1 MAVTFD
7 SNVSITVE
15 IAFDSNPLDST
26 QTFTDVSTY
35 LRSFTTNRGRISN
48 LDKFQTGTAIVELDN
63 RDNRFSPN
71 QSTHY
76 YDSSIGRTK
85 IQPLKRLRI
94 RATHSSTT
102 YDLFHGFVESFPVN
116 YAGQGYDS
124 TVKIKVVDAFKLF
137 FNAKLDGIGWN
148 LGISLLGSTTRLTL
162 TQAQELSSVRVKNIL
177 DSFGYTNQA
186 ISTGQLQVTTQPT
199 TDDLLTAL
207 RKVETAE
214 NGTFFIAGNGNATF
228 RDRNFR
234 LTNTTTPA
242 ATFGQGGSELPY
254 SDIRTAYDDNKII
267 NTVQRTRTG
276 SSNTQIAIDSD
287 SINRF
292 GTHVLTETNTLNIQD
307 SDVASIAEQ
316 KVVAN
321 SIPQTVVEQL
331 SFRPQQDPNLWAKA
345 LGLDIGSFVEAKVTT
360 PSSTIETYDLFIDRI
375 KHKVDARNKTWDWLI
390 GLSPAET
397 GAWILGVSKLGI
409 DTNIS
414 YT

>member
-7 SNVSITVE
+7 SNVNITVE
-15 IAFDSNPLDST
+15 IAFDSNPLDSS
-26 QTFTDVSTY
+26 QSFTDVSQF

-48 LDKFQTGTAIVELDN
+48 LDKFQIGTATVVLDN

-71 QSTHY
+71 QTSHFF
-76 YDSSIGRTK
+76 DSSTGITK

-102 YDLFHGFVESFPVN
+102 YDIFHGFVESFPVN
-116 YAGQGYDS
+116 YAGQGSDS

-162 TQAQELSSVRVKNIL
+162 TQAQELSSIRVKNIL
-177 DSFGYTNQA
+177 DSFGYSNQA
-186 ISTGQLQVTTQPT
+186 ISTGQLQVTTQST

-214 NGTFFIAGNGNATF
+214 NGTFFIAANGDATF

-234 LTNTTTPA
+234 LTNTTTAA
-242 ATFGQGGSELPY
+242 ATFGQGGSDLPY
-254 SDIRTAYDDNKII
+254 SDIKTSYDDNKII

-292 GTHVLTETNTLNIQD
+292 GTHVLTENNTLNIQD
-307 SDVASIAEQ
+307 SDASSIAEQ
-316 KVVAN
+316 KVVSN

-331 SFRPQQDPNLWAKA
+331 SFRPQQDPNLWVKA

-360 PSSTIETYDLFIDRI
+360 PSSTIETYDLFIERI
-375 KHKVDARNKTWDWLI
+375 KHKVDARNKTWNWVI

>member
-1 MAVTFD
+1 MSVAFD
-7 SNVSITVE
+7 SNVTLTCE
-15 IAFDSNPLDST
+15 IAFDSNPLDSS
-26 QTFTDVSTY
+26 QTFTDVTEF
-35 LRSFTTNRGRISN
+35 LRSFETTRGRISE
-48 LDKFQTGTAIVELDN
+48 LSEFQTGTATVVLDN

-71 QSTHY
+71 QTTHFF
-76 YDSSIGRTK
+76 DSSTGVTK

-102 YDLFHGFVESFPVN
+102 YDIFHGFVESFPVN
-116 YAGQGYDS
+116 YGGQGSDS
-124 TVKIKVVDAFKLF
+124 TTRIKVVDAFKLF
-137 FNAKLDGIGWN
+137 FNATLDGIGWQ
-148 LGISLLGSTTRLTL
+148 LGISKLGSTTRLTL

-177 DSFGYTNQA
+177 DSFGYSNQA
-186 ISTGQLQVTTQPT
+186 ISTGQLEVQTQPT

-207 RKVETAE
+207 KKVETAE
-214 NGTFFIAGNGNATF
+214 NGTFFIAANGDATF

-234 LTNTTTPA
+234 LTNTTTVS
-242 ATFGQGGSELPY
+242 ATFGQGGGELPY
-254 SDIRTAYDDNKII
+254 VDIVSSYDDNKII

-276 SSNTQIAIDSD
+276 GSTQTALDSD
-287 SINRF
+287 SVERF
-292 GTHVLTETNTLNIQD
+292 GTHVLTQSATLNTQD

-316 KVVAN
+316 KVVSN
-321 SIPQTVVEQL
+321 SIPQTTIESL
-331 SFRPQQDPNLWAKA
+331 SFAPRQDPNLWVKA

-360 PSSTIETYDLFIDRI
+360 PSTTVETYDLFIERI
-375 KHKVDARNKTWDWLI
+375 KHKVDARNKTWNWVI